1 MNNKLTST
9 FLNFFSEV
17 FFCDSYIAHMSNPES
32 TRINI
37 QFLFIYVRPA
47 EMEVSVGGE
56 LACQMFILKAAVVLS
71 HVSRLVRKINT
82 YGIYVPGY
90 RTTALSV
97 VITTGFP

>member
-1 MNNKLTST
+1 
-9 FLNFFSEV
+9 
-17 FFCDSYIAHMSNPES
+17 MSNPES

-71 HVSRLVRKINT
+71 HISRLVTKINT
-82 YGIYVPGY
+82 YGIYVPSY
-90 RTTALSV
+90 RTTAPK
-97 VITTGFP
+97 VIITICFP

>member
-1 MNNKLTST
+1 MINKLTSI

-17 FFCDSYIAHMSNPES
+17 SFCDSYMAHMSNPEI

-56 LACQMFILKAAVVLS
+56 LACQMFVLRAAVVLS
-71 HVSRLVRKINT
+71 HVSRLVKKINT
-82 YGIYVPGY
+82 YGTYVPG
-90 RTTALSV
+90 
-97 VITTGFP
+97 

>member
-17 FFCDSYIAHMSNPES
+17 FFCDSSTAHMSNPES
-32 TRINI
+32 TRIDI

-47 EMEVSVGGE
+47 EMEVSVGSE

-71 HVSRLVRKINT
+71 CVSRLERKINT

>member
-1 MNNKLTST
+1 MINKLTSS
-9 FLNFFSEV
+9 FPDFFSEV
-17 FFCDSYIAHMSNPES
+17 SFCDSYMAHMSNPES

-71 HVSRLVRKINT
+71 HVSRLVKKINT
-82 YGIYVPGY
+82 YGTYVPGY

-97 VITTGFP
+97 VITIGFP

>member
-1 MNNKLTST
+1 MINKLTST

-17 FFCDSYIAHMSNPES
+17 SFCDSYIAHMSNPES

-71 HVSRLVRKINT
+71 HVSRLVKKINT
-82 YGIYVPGY
+82 YGIYIPGY
-90 RTTALSV
+90 GMTALSV
-97 VITTGFP
+97 VITIGFP

>member
-1 MNNKLTST
+1 
-9 FLNFFSEV
+9 
-17 FFCDSYIAHMSNPES
+17 MSNPES

-97 VITTGFP
+97 VILSSVGTLLMK